1 MKKVIN
7 SSRVPKARR
16 TRTPGASSKA
26 SGESIQPLLFEVGWE
41 VCNPV
46 GGIYTVLRSKAPS
59 MIARWDQRYCLIGPY
74 NAAAAEVEFEPVAP
88 TGIMSDT
95 LGRLQAK
102 GIKAH
107 YGHWLVTGR
116 PHVVLLD
123 YLSVFDHLAEVKYQ
137 LWSDH
142 GIELPSDDELLNNVV
157 AFAQACKILLSVL
170 ARSEKPARPII
181 AHFHEWMA
189 GAAIPLLRHDNW
201 PGSIVFTTHATL
213 LGRYLA
219 MNDDQFYD
227 HLPFYNDAD
236 QATQYRVESQ
246 HRLERAATHGAQV
259 FTTVSDVTAD
269 ECRYLLGR
277 RPDMLLPNGLNIQRF
292 SAIHEFQ
299 NLHRQNKNKI
309 HEFTIGHFFS
319 SYNFELDN
327 TLYFFTSG
335 RFEYRNKGMD
345 LTIDALAKLNHRLR
359 QEKLGVTVVA
369 FIITKQP
376 VHSIDIRALQSR
388 AMLDEFRTIAD
399 AMAEQVGEQIFQAA
413 AEGHVPELDSLV
425 EDYWRLRLRRAIQTW
440 RRSEPPGIVS
450 HDLVDDQ
457 SDPVL
462 NQLRACRLW
471 NQEDDP
477 VKVVYHPDFINPSNP
492 LFGMEYDQFVRGCHV
507 GIFPSYYEPWGYT
520 PQESIALGVPAIT
533 SDLSGFGSYLKQLLP
548 DHEEM
553 GLYVMRRRNHGF
565 TEVAEQLADRL
576 IQFCRL
582 NRRQRIALR
591 NRVETFSE
599 HFDWHNLALRYHEA
613 HELALDRIKV
623 DQH

>member
-16 TRTPGASSKA
+16 TRAPGASSEA

-116 PHVVLLD
+116 PYVVLLD
-123 YLSVFDHLAEVKYQ
+123 YLSAFDHLAEVKYQ

-246 HRLERAATHGAQV
+246 HRLERAAAHGAQV

-309 HEFTIGHFFS
+309 HEFLSDHKNFSISRRSLKPSAWIVTVTWIFFS
-319 SYNFELDN
+319 MGPGLIIGNNMFGNPNNVESWAFGIPCQHVFGVGPHLPR
-327 TLYFFTSG
+327 SG
-335 RFEYRNKGMD
+335 
-345 LTIDALAKLNHRLR
+345 
-359 QEKLGVTVVA
+359 
-369 FIITKQP
+369 
-376 VHSIDIRALQSR
+376 
-388 AMLDEFRTIAD
+388 
-399 AMAEQVGEQIFQAA
+399 
-413 AEGHVPELDSLV
+413 
-425 EDYWRLRLRRAIQTW
+425 
-440 RRSEPPGIVS
+440 
-450 HDLVDDQ
+450 
-457 SDPVL
+457 
-462 NQLRACRLW
+462 
-471 NQEDDP
+471 
-477 VKVVYHPDFINPSNP
+477 
-492 LFGMEYDQFVRGCHV
+492 
-507 GIFPSYYEPWGYT
+507 
-520 PQESIALGVPAIT
+520 
-533 SDLSGFGSYLKQLLP
+533 
-548 DHEEM
+548 
-553 GLYVMRRRNHGF
+553 
-565 TEVAEQLADRL
+565 
-576 IQFCRL
+576 
-582 NRRQRIALR
+582 
-591 NRVETFSE
+591 
-599 HFDWHNLALRYHEA
+599 
-613 HELALDRIKV
+613 
-623 DQH
+623 